1 MHNLFKIKPYLLH
14 CWVMGGGVLLSH
26 SINLTVF
33 AITFFSS
40 LIKNLIYKM
49 FTSILL
55 VCHHRFFLIL
65 NDWVKVESNL
75 NLTAVYLVIA
85 LTWSLSCSQDSDSDS
100 PVDGAPTST
109 EVVVRT
115 VNGETDS
122 TDVKSWKKNPQH
134 FYKPKCMHISTA
146 LPSISSGV
154 QNIFLL
160 NFSLSR
166 NFMWC
171 FVWYVGCDCFSYP
184 VWNHLHRLTVDL
196 L

>member
-1 MHNLFKIKPYLLH
+1 
-14 CWVMGGGVLLSH
+14 
-26 SINLTVF
+26 
-33 AITFFSS
+33 
-40 LIKNLIYKM
+40 M

-115 VNGETDS
+115 VNGETDN

-134 FYKPKCMHISTA
+134 FYKPKCMHFSTA

-154 QNIFLL
+154 QNIFLW
-160 NFSLSR
+160 NFSLQG

-171 FVWYVGCDCFSYP
+171 FVWYVGCDCFSYT
-184 VWNHLHRLTVDL
+184 VWNHLHRLTMDL